1 MYLTSLN
8 QRIGDIAQKDFTSL
22 DENTIIADAV
32 RAMKER
38 GISSVFVRKS
48 PYSNSKQVP
57 HKNDEHLIHHN
68 TIVGIVTERDI
79 LYKVVGQNKGPYKA
93 TLKDV
98 MSFPII
104 TIDRNV
110 SVKDAISRMQNKHIR
125 RLLVTEKA
133 PISESTGV
141 KHDSEDHSHSNDT
154 YVNIPIGSVTLMT
167 VVGNLP
173 SESVDLAEIESA
185 FPGKAIENEISI
197 VCPYCESKFENKDD
211 LSKHIDK
218 FHLESGLPE
227 GKEQE

>member
-1 MYLTSLN
+1 
-8 QRIGDIAQKDFTSL
+8 
-22 DENTIIADAV
+22 
-32 RAMKER
+32 
-38 GISSVFVRKS
+38 
-48 PYSNSKQVP
+48 
-57 HKNDEHLIHHN
+57 
-68 TIVGIVTERDI
+68 
-79 LYKVVGQNKGPYKA
+79 
-93 TLKDV
+93 